1 MSRDSCQINWGPT
14 VYCIPS
20 GGEREQREINPFIDL
35 RSQIKRTERG
45 PQGAR
50 SRWGGFH
57 FFCTFGTRLVPF
69 PQDGSTKDI
78 QRYSG
83 NRAKRWNNS
92 QILFTAG
99 MLESNVHRVKQQ
111 YWPHV
116 VSAQSKMNSFQLLPH
131 LEKKKKSINAFN
143 PVKQSLETL
152 VFKAKIWDDFHQFV
166 PFLRFSGGGTDRCT
180 RGEGQR
186 GQENRKWCFWCPVQ
200 SIVW

>member
-1 MSRDSCQINWGPT
+1 MSNKLRADSVLHSLRGRKRAKRDQPFHRSEKSNKKDGERT
-14 VYCIPS
+14 T
-20 GGEREQREINPFIDL
+20 GGEKQV
-35 RSQIKRTERG
+35 
-45 PQGAR
+45 
-50 SRWGGFH
+50 GGFH